1 MAKKSSGKAFLTNN
15 PLTLSVHK
23 EAKQARRKKAGT
35 KKVTNSFVKG
45 AGGK

>member
-1 MAKKSSGKAFLTNN
+1 MAKDALMTTK
-15 PLTLSVHK
+15 PLTVSAHK
-23 EAKQARRKKAGT
+23 EAKPARRKKAGT

>member
-1 MAKKSSGKAFLTNN
+1 MAKGSKKAMMTDNTLTV
-15 PLTLSVHK
+15 SASK
-23 EAKQARRKKAGT
+23 EAKPARRKKAGT